1 MPVDFGA
8 LDYDD
13 WYAWTI
19 LPFDNAAW
27 AQVAPSVAYLDGAPF
42 RAALSGGAL
51 VAAYRGGDGG
61 GDVNLLTDSGTAV
74 TVPGAVLSA
83 AEHLPS
89 HRSLSATGQRLEVT
103 PHTVGGVTTYLV
115 RGGDAVVGYLSAAAA
130 SASAD
135 ALT

>member
-1 MPVDFGA
+1 MPIDFGA

-27 AQVAPSVAYLDGAPF
+27 AQAAPAVAYVDGAPF
-42 RAALSGGAL
+42 RAALAGTVL
-51 VAAYRGGDGG
+51 VAAYRGGDQN
-61 GDVNLLTDSGTAV
+61 GDVNLITDSGSAV
-74 TVPGAVLSA
+74 SVPGSVLSTA
-83 AEHLPS
+83 DHLPS

-103 PHTVGGVTTYLV
+103 PRTVGGVTSYLV

-130 SASAD
+130 AASAD